1 MENNN
6 EVQKTTKVGNEVLAD
21 VSILLPSEKDIKDA
35 ISAIRQTYEDL
46 VSGDTYPIDEWS
58 PVAKNL
64 KYALR
69 KLGNKC

>member
-1 MENNN
+1 MENSND
-6 EVQKTTKVGNEVLAD
+6 VQNATNVGNEVLAD
-21 VSILLPSEKDIKDA
+21 VSILLPSQKDINDA

-64 KYALR
+64 KHALR